1 MKRQIILTVEDRKL
15 SFLLEL
21 LHNFDFVEIQDN
33 EDSIE
38 DIRNN
43 LQQGLQEV
51 KQLKQGKGTSRPAQD
66 LLNEL

>member
-21 LHNFDFVEIQDN
+21 LHNFDFVEIQTT